1 MAITKEIKINYI
13 NVHGTKTLQI
23 IGSTIIKDGDEVIA
37 EKEYPF
43 ALHPNQ
49 TPSQIL
55 PYQNLPDSEKTKVDE
70 LTNAL
75 WTDEVK
81 AEYQAHLDANQPA

>member
-13 NVHGTKTLQI
+13 NVHRTKTLQI

-43 ALHPNQ
+43 ALSPNQ
-49 TPSQIL
+49 IPSDIVA
-55 PYQNLPDSEKTKVDE
+55 YQNLPDSEKAKVDE
-70 LTNAL
+70 LTAL
-75 WTDEVK
+75 WTDQVK
-81 AEYQAHLDANQPA
+81 ADYQSFLDKNAPA